1 MSGLDVPNGY
11 MRRIR
16 SYVRREGRITTAQ
29 RRALEDLWP
38 RFGVADS
45 SDQLD
50 LGALFGRTA
59 PVILEIGFGDGQSLC
74 AMAAAHPEQ
83 DYLGVEIHRP
93 GVGRLLR
100 DLDAQTIKNVRV
112 ICEDACSIL
121 ASKVQDEQL
130 HGVHLFFP
138 DPWPK
143 ARHHKRRLVQVEFAE
158 TVRCRLVVGGY
169 LHLATDWE
177 HYAQHMMVV
186 MTHAPGFENSAG
198 TGRFAPRPQNRP
210 FTKFERRGQRLGHGV
225 WDLIFRRSS

>member
-1 MSGLDVPNGY
+1 MSGLGVPDGH

-45 SDQLD
+45 SDRLD
-50 LGALFGRTA
+50 LGVLFGRTA

-83 DYLGVEIHRP
+83 DYLGAEIHRP

-100 DLDAQTIKNVRV
+100 DLGAQAIKNVRV
-112 ICEDACSIL
+112 MCEDACSML
-121 ASKVQDEQL
+121 ANKVQDEQL

-143 ARHHKRRLVQVEFAE
+143 ARHHKRRLVQAEFVEL
-158 TVRCRLVVGGY
+158 VRCRLVVGGY